1 MERRISKMFV
11 VLLFT
16 YVILTSMGL
25 VLFKLGTTGNTF
37 DLALFGHTI
46 TLSWKM
52 IIGIMFY
59 GISFLLW
66 LYIVSKND
74 LTYIFPIQVALVN
87 LFVVVESIIFLNEKI
102 SLVQGIGI
110 LVVIFGVI
118 MVKWGT
124 N

>member
-1 MERRISKMFV
+1 MLV
-11 VLLFT
+11 VLLLT
-16 YVILTSMGL
+16 YVILSSMGL
-25 VLFKLGTTGNTF
+25 VLFKLGTSSNVF
-37 DLALFGHTI
+37 ALTIFGHNI

-52 IIGIMFY
+52 IVGVIFY

-66 LYIVSKND
+66 LYIVSKNN

-87 LFVVVESIIFLNEKI
+87 LFVVVESVILLNEKI
-102 SLVQGIGI
+102 SLIQGIGI
-110 LVVIFGVI
+110 LIIIFGVI

>member
-1 MERRISKMFV
+1 MERRINKMFIA
-11 VLLFT
+11 LLFT
-16 YVILTSMGL
+16 YVVLTSMGL
-25 VLFKLGTTGNTF
+25 VLFKLGTVGNTF
-37 DLALFGHTI
+37 DLTLFGHTL

-52 IIGIMFY
+52 IIGILFY
-59 GISFLLW
+59 GMSFLLW

-87 LFVVVESIIFLNEKI
+87 LFVVVESIIFLDERI
-102 SLVQGIGI
+102 SLIQGLGI
-110 LVVIFGVI
+110 LVIVFGVI